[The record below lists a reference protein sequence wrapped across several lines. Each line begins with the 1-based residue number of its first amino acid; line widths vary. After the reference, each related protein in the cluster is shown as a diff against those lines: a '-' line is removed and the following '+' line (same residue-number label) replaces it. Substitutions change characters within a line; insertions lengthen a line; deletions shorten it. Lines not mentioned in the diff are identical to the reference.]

1 VGSAVL
7 VAGAVA
13 AVIYVLGTHQ
23 SSEPAVST
31 APVAQQAPAKAE
43 PSVAP
48 IEDPAPAAVA
58 PAVVAPAPAP
68 APEPTVAATQP
79 TPEPVA
85 PVAPAPAP
93 VKAPVITKTSP
104 SQHTKSFGKSA
115 MSKPSSVQTQAVV
128 ADPMPVVNVPA
139 RKSETKPEAKTET
152 KSEPKAKDSKKD
164 ADPSLDDLL
173 KEAGDDGQT
182 KKGPAK
188 PVLENK
194 ALSAE
199 DFKHG
204 MSAVAA
210 KAQAC
215 YKGTQGVAQLKLTV
229 APSGQVSKVTVN
241 GAFAGK
247 PEADCLT
254 KAVKGAT
261 FPPWDGGPQ
270 TIGYSYLLSE

>member
-1 VGSAVL
+1 VGPKS
-7 VAGAVA
+7 
-13 AVIYVLGTHQ
+13 
-23 SSEPAVST
+23 
-31 APVAQQAPAKAE
+31 
-43 PSVAP
+43 
-48 IEDPAPAAVA
+48 PAPTQAAIVA
-58 PAVVAPAPAP
+58 D
-68 APEPTVAATQP
+68 P
-79 TPEPVA
+79 TPVT
-85 PVAPAPAP
+85 PAP
-93 VKAPVITKTSP
+93 V
-104 SQHTKSFGKSA
+104 
-115 MSKPSSVQTQAVV
+115 
-128 ADPMPVVNVPA
+128 
-139 RKSETKPEAKTET
+139 TKPEAKSVDT
-152 KSEPKAKDSKKD
+152 KPESKTKDSGSKKD

-173 KEAGDDGQT
+173 KESGDDQQT

-188 PVLENK
+188 PTLENK

-204 MSAVAA
+204 MSAVAT

-229 APSGQVSKVTVN
+229 APNGQVSKVSVN